1 MRFWHLASLD
11 APTVAVVW
19 TIAFAWAAG
28 VLLPLKAPLLL
39 ALAAWVVYVGDR
51 LLDAHTALRSEE
63 TSKLRHRHRFH
74 WRHRRIFIPLAVLAA
89 TAAIWIFLVLV
100 PPFLRQRDSALA
112 ALALVYFTS
121 VHSSRKLAS
130 LSPQLLAPPLPSIIS
145 SFPTKELLVGLLF
158 TSACA
163 LPSISRLPASTS
175 AVLLLVPMAFFASLA
190 WLNCHAIES
199 WESATVARH
208 FTTRDSSRAATFTEP
223 HRSLALVTTCI
234 QSGRTN
240 PTFPVASLLA
250 VAGLFLAC
258 VEFPLHPRPAAFLT
272 AGAASALLLA
282 LLDRYRNRLT
292 PLALRVAADLVLLTP
307 ALLSP
312 LAWIYR

>member
-28 VLLPLKAPLLL
+28 AHLLFKAPLLL

-51 LLDAHTALRSEE
+51 LLDARTALRSEE
-63 TSKLRHRHRFH
+63 TSKMRHRHRFH
-74 WRHRRIFIPLAVLAA
+74 WRHRRIFISLAVLAA
-89 TAAIWIFLVLV
+89 ASAVWIFLVLV

-130 LSPQLLAPPLPSIIS
+130 WSPMLLAPPLPSILS
-145 SFPTKELLVGLLF
+145 SFPAKELLVGLLF
-158 TSACA
+158 TTACA
-163 LPSISRLPASTS
+163 LPSLSRLPASTP
-175 AVLLLVPMAFFASLA
+175 AALLLVPMAFFASLA

-199 WESATVARH
+199 WESTTVEPH
-208 FTTRDSSRAATFTEP
+208 FFTRDSGRAATFAEP
-223 HRSLALVTTCI
+223 HRGLAPVANRI
-234 QSGRTN
+234 QSARTN
-240 PTFPVASLLA
+240 PIFPVAGLLA

-258 VEFPLHPRPAAFLT
+258 VGFPLHPRPAALLT
-272 AGAASALLLA
+272 AGATSALLLA
-282 LLDRYRNRLT
+282 LLDRYRNRLS
-292 PLALRVAADLVLLTP
+292 PLALRVAADLALLTP
-307 ALLSP
+307 ALLAP
-312 LAWIYR
+312 LARIFR